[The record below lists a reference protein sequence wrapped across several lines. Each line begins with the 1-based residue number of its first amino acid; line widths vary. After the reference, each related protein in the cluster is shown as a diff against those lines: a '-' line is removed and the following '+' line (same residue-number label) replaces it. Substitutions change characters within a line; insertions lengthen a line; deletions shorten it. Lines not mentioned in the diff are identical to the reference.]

1 VIGGAVPALLAL
13 LIAAPGAVLGQGTSA
28 VEGAETSAARE
39 LVGEWGGMLERGGTT
54 AEVRLSLRP
63 DGDGLSGTFD
73 WTGLGY
79 QGAELIGV
87 VLEDGLPSFSIP
99 MPLGALVLRCTSLGD
114 VIEGHLIEVTRRA
127 NEWVRLPPE
136 GSFRLQRVQAVPPPY
151 SVEPLR
157 IESGDTS
164 LAGAVYLPRGEG
176 PFPGVVFIH
185 GSGDSDRSD
194 GAFFADRFAR
204 AGIATL
210 VYDKRG
216 VGESTGDWRSGGYQE
231 LAADAHAALTV
242 LGKRARVDPD
252 RVGYVVRSEG
262 GWVGPLAVERGGAA
276 FFAAI
281 SAPTVSVA
289 EEDIDHYRVALRE
302 AGFDEEAMAKAFA
315 LLRAR
320 HDVIAG
326 VADGEG
332 LTARVEAVRGL
343 PWFGVLGWEAAESA
357 DDVFRS
363 RTIRFDPASHLKTL
377 GVPSLWLYGTDDTV
391 IPAGESV
398 ARLMALQISPRPAI
412 MILPGADHALARSD
426 YPRLPAGVAR
436 SAEVLSEW
444 IRQIPSLR

>member
-1 VIGGAVPALLAL
+1 M
-13 LIAAPGAVLGQGTSA
+13 
-28 VEGAETSAARE
+28 
-39 LVGEWGGMLERGGTT
+39 LVGEWGGTLERGGTT

-63 DGDGLSGTFD
+63 HEDGLSGTFD
-73 WTGLGY
+73 WPDLGY
-79 QGAELIGV
+79 RGAELIGV
-87 VLEDGLPSFSIP
+87 VLEDGAASFSLP
-99 MPLGALVLRCTSLGD
+99 LPLGALVLRCTSVGD

-127 NEWVRLPPE
+127 NEWVRLPPD
-136 GSFRLQRVQAVPPPY
+136 GSFRLQRVKAVAQPY

-157 IESGDTS
+157 IESGDAS
-164 LAGAVYLPRGEG
+164 LAGEVYLPRGEG

-204 AGIATL
+204 AGISTL

-216 VGESTGDWRSGGYQE
+216 VGESTGDWRSGGYE
-231 LAADAHAALTV
+231 DLAADAYAALTI
-242 LGKRARVDPD
+242 LAKRAQIDPGQ
-252 RVGYVVRSEG
+252 VGYVVRSEG

-276 FFAAI
+276 FLAAI

-289 EEDIDHYRVALRE
+289 AEDIDHYRVALRE

-326 VADGEG
+326 VADGEE
-332 LTARVEAVRGL
+332 LAARVEAVRDQ
-343 PWFGVLGWEAAESA
+343 PWFGVLGWEEAESA

-363 RTIRFDPASHLKTL
+363 RTIQFDPVPHLKTL
-377 GVPSLWLYGTDDTV
+377 GVPSLWLYGTDDTT

-412 MILPGADHALARSD
+412 MVLPGADHALARID
-426 YPRLPAGVAR
+426 YPRLPTGVAR